1 MAEKEEKKPVES
13 PETKGWLYK
22 WTNYIKGYQKRWFVL
37 QNGLLSYY
45 RNQAEMAHTCRG
57 TISLHGAI
65 IHTENYSCNFV
76 VSNGGGTQTFHLRAS
91 SEVER
96 QKWVTAL
103 ELAKAKAIQMME
115 SDEED
120 EGDAEFAVEIS
131 KQELVNAIRGM
142 AAKLENLQTC
152 NDLIVKHGHALQ
164 RSVSELEAVTG
175 ATTTGAGEKKHGS
188 NSDIS
193 LNLRMKNMNE
203 RATLFKITSNAM
215 INACT
220 EFMELTQT
228 QGRKWQRLLSHERE
242 QRLRLEEMV
251 EQLARQHSQL
261 EHQCKKTNTSNP
273 MHPSS
278 PLSNNRRAASGEA
291 IPLPLPPDKAEV
303 TDPLKSASSFS
314 ASDDEDDFHD
324 AVTDPEYAEF
334 SVSCPPPRHKRSGS
348 SISGSSIKSEGGASS
363 CAGGDE
369 EEFSSD
375 QEGPTLT
382 IVKKK
387 PPKKVSGDVTDAS
400 STGSTAL
407 TPVKHRTSRTG
418 CRQRRTRIPDKPD
431 ISFSLW
437 SIMKNCI
444 GKDLSKIPVPVNF
457 SEPLSFLQRLAE
469 DFAYSDILDKAAAAV
484 DDYEQM
490 AYVAAFTVSSYA
502 ATAIRAAKP
511 FNPLLGE
518 TYELDR
524 TEDLGYR
531 CFAEQVM
538 HHPPMVAQYCESDAG
553 GWRCWQEFTMTSK
566 FKGKYL
572 EVEPLGITHLQFVSS
587 GNHYTW
593 RKVKTVVHN
602 IVIGKLWV
610 DNCGD
615 MEVVNHRTNDK
626 CYMKFEPYS
635 YFGGTPKK
643 VTGTIT
649 SKEGKVEWVLTGTW
663 DSKMEGSKVIGEA
676 VVKGKSSL
684 EIGASKVLWKK
695 QANDDGAEKYY
706 NFSRFACELNE
717 PEDCTAPTDSR
728 LRPDQRLMEEG
739 SWDEANSEKVR
750 LEEKQRAARKIRE
763 QEAESASLEGREAQ
777 PYTPTWFK
785 SVVDPLNGG
794 KMIHEYQGGY
804 WDAKD
809 KQDWNMCPDIF

>member
-1 MAEKEEKKPVES
+1 MAEVTEKKTEKEA

-120 EGDAEFAVEIS
+120 DGDQEFPVEIS
-131 KQELVNAIRGM
+131 KQELMNAVRSM
-142 AAKLENLQTC
+142 SSKLEDLRTC

-164 RSVSELEAVTG
+164 RSVSDLEQASSLKESG
-175 ATTTGAGEKKHGS
+175 DKKSEVS
-188 NSDIS
+188 NIQPKVKI
-193 LNLRMKNMNE
+193 LNE

-220 EFMELTQT
+220 EYLELTQT
-228 QGRKWQRLLSHERE
+228 QGKKWQRLLSHERE

-261 EHQCKKTNTSNP
+261 EHQCKKTNFNSMERNSSTHRRTNSNVS
-273 MHPSS
+273 HASTAQETNSTATNTAKDEHKSS
-278 PLSNNRRAASGEA
+278 ESNSNSE
-291 IPLPLPPDKAEV
+291 
-303 TDPLKSASSFS
+303 
-314 ASDDEDDFHD
+314 DEDDFHD
-324 AVTDPEYAEF
+324 AVTDPEYVDF
-334 SVSCPPPRHKRSGS
+334 TVSCAPAHRRTASNVSGTS
-348 SISGSSIKSEGGASS
+348 TKSEGAISQR
-363 CAGGDE
+363 E
-369 EEFSSD
+369 EETDYSSD
-375 QEGPTLT
+375 QEDAHTLT
-382 IVKKK
+382 IVKKRE
-387 PPKKVSGDVTDAS
+387 KKNDMPDGDKSGKVA
-400 STGSTAL
+400 
-407 TPVKHRTSRTG
+407 TPVKRAPGRE
-418 CRQRRTRIPDKPD
+418 RRSRIPDKPD

-457 SEPLSFLQRLAE
+457 SEPISFLQRLCE
-469 DFAYSDILDKAAAAV
+469 DFEYSEILDRAASCT

-490 AYVAAFTVSSYA
+490 ALVAAFTVSSYSS
-502 ATAIRAAKP
+502 TAIRAGKP

-518 TYELDR
+518 TYEFDR
-524 TEDLGYR
+524 REDLGWR
-531 CFAEQVM
+531 CMAEQVM
-538 HHPPMVAQYCESDAG
+538 HHPPMVAQYCESELGG
-553 GWRCWQEFTMTSK
+553 GWTCWQEFTMRSK

-572 EVEPLGITHLQFVSS
+572 EVEPLGITHLVFKNS

-602 IVIGKLWV
+602 IVIGKLWI
-610 DNCGD
+610 DQHGE
-615 MEVVNHRTNDK
+615 MEVVNHLKGDK

-643 VTGTIT
+643 VTGTVT
-649 SKEGKVEWVLTGTW
+649 NADGKVEWVLNGTW

-684 EIGASKVLWKK
+684 EIGTSKLLWKK
-695 QANDDGAEKYY
+695 NPIEPEADKYY
-706 NFSRFACELNE
+706 FFSKFTCELNE
-717 PEDCTAPTDSR
+717 LEEFVAPTDSR

-739 SWDEANSEKVR
+739 RWDEANTEKVR
-750 LEEKQRAARKIRE
+750 LEEKQRGVRRQRE
-763 QEAESASLEGREAQ
+763 IEAELAQQEGREYEGYKPIWYKALPDQ
-777 PYTPTWFK
+777 Y
-785 SVVDPLNGG
+785 NGG
-794 KMIHEYQGGY
+794 KLIHEYQGGY
-804 WDAKD
+804 WEAKEQ
-809 KQDWNMCPDIF
+809 QDWSKCPDIF

>member
-1 MAEKEEKKPVES
+1 
-13 PETKGWLYK
+13 
-22 WTNYIKGYQKRWFVL
+22 
-37 QNGLLSYY
+37 
-45 RNQAEMAHTCRG
+45 MAHTCRG

-120 EGDAEFAVEIS
+120 ETASDQEFPVEIN
-131 KQELVNAIRGM
+131 KAELITAIKTM
-142 AAKLENLQTC
+142 STKLEDLQTC

-164 RSVSELEAVTG
+164 RSVSDLEPEMNKEVAAKG
-175 ATTTGAGEKKHGS
+175 G
-188 NSDIS
+188 NSIQQQK
-193 LNLRMKNMNE
+193 LKILNE
-203 RATLFKITSNAM
+203 RATLLKITSNAM

-220 EFMELTQT
+220 EFMELTQM

-261 EHQCKKTNTSNP
+261 EHQCKKTNFSTMERTSATNHRRTNSNVSHASTVP
-273 MHPSS
+273 DSNSVINNTVKDDPKSS
-278 PLSNNRRAASGEA
+278 DSISNSE
-291 IPLPLPPDKAEV
+291 
-303 TDPLKSASSFS
+303 
-314 ASDDEDDFHD
+314 DEDDFHD
-324 AVTDPEYAEF
+324 AVADPEYTDF
-334 SVSCPPPRHKRSGS
+334 TVSCAPAHRRTASNVSGAS
-348 SISGSSIKSEGGASS
+348 TKSEGATSHR
-363 CAGGDE
+363 E
-369 EEFSSD
+369 EETDYSSD
-375 QEGPTLT
+375 QEDAHTLT
-382 IVKKK
+382 IVKKREK
-387 PPKKVSGDVTDAS
+387 KQDDLPDGEASTKVS
-400 STGSTAL
+400 
-407 TPVKHRTSRTG
+407 TPIKRAPGRT
-418 CRQRRTRIPDKPD
+418 RRSRIPDKPD

-457 SEPLSFLQRLAE
+457 SEPISFLQRLAE
-469 DFAYSDILDKAAAAV
+469 DFAYSDILDKASAAG

-524 TEDLGYR
+524 TDDLGFK

-538 HHPPMVAQYCESDAG
+538 HHPPMVAQYCQSEVGG

-572 EVEPLGITHLQFVSS
+572 EVEPLGITHLQFLSS

-610 DNCGD
+610 DNCGE
-615 MEVVNHRTNDK
+615 MEVVNHRTMDK

-649 SKEGKVEWVLTGTW
+649 SQEGKVEWVLTGTW
-663 DSKMEGSKVIGEA
+663 DSKMEG
-676 VVKGKSSL
+676 
-684 EIGASKVLWKK
+684 
-695 QANDDGAEKYY
+695 
-706 NFSRFACELNE
+706 R
-717 PEDCTAPTDSR
+717 
-728 LRPDQRLMEEG
+728 
-739 SWDEANSEKVR
+739 
-750 LEEKQRAARKIRE
+750 
-763 QEAESASLEGREAQ
+763 
-777 PYTPTWFK
+777 
-785 SVVDPLNGG
+785 
-794 KMIHEYQGGY
+794 
-804 WDAKD
+804 
-809 KQDWNMCPDIF
+809 

>member
-1 MAEKEEKKPVES
+1 MGTTIAGGDTSPAAVDTDLGVCYRDRGRSTVLHTSSLLMEKEKEEKKEKES

-164 RSVSELEAVTG
+164 RSVSELESASGHTDN
-175 ATTTGAGEKKHGS
+175 KKASPGIDAS
-188 NSDIS
+188 INSK
-193 LNLRMKNMNE
+193 MKNLNE

-261 EHQCKKTNTSNP
+261 EHQCKKTTTSNP
-273 MHPSS
+273 MYPAKQPTLQRPQSGES
-278 PLSNNRRAASGEA
+278 IPLS
-291 IPLPLPPDKAEV
+291 IPPDKPVLE
-303 TDPLKSASSFS
+303 DKSMSVSSIS

-334 SVSCPPPRHKRSGS
+334 SVSCQPKSHRRSGS
-348 SISGSSIKSEGGASS
+348 NISGCSTKSEGAASS
-363 CAGGDE
+363 LGCDE
-369 EEFSSD
+369 EDFSSD
-375 QEGPTLT
+375 QEGPRLN

-387 PPKKVSGDVTDAS
+387 PKKVGAEDITDGS
-400 STGSTAL
+400 STGSSSL
-407 TPVKHRTSRTG
+407 TPVKQRSRLG
-418 CRQRRTRIPDKPD
+418 GRQRRTRIPDKPD

-457 SEPLSFLQRLAE
+457 SEPTSMLQRLVE
-469 DFAYSDILDKAAAAV
+469 DFEYSEILDKAANCKENC
-484 DDYEQM
+484 EQL
-490 AYVAAFTVSSYA
+490 AYVAAFTVSAYS
-502 ATAIRAAKP
+502 TTSIRTGKP

-518 TYELDR
+518 TYECDR
-524 TEDLGYR
+524 TDDKHFR
-531 CFAEQVM
+531 CFSEQVT
-538 HHPPMVAQYCESDAG
+538 HHPPMVAQYCESSRSDTKPG
-553 GWRCWQEFTMTSK
+553 EDWKCWQEFTMRSR
-566 FKGKYL
+566 FRGKYL
-572 EVEPLGITHLQFVSS
+572 EVEPLGIAHLVFPKS
-587 GNHYTW
+587 GNHY
-593 RKVKTVVHN
+593 
-602 IVIGKLWV
+602 
-610 DNCGD
+610 
-615 MEVVNHRTNDK
+615 
-626 CYMKFEPYS
+626 
-635 YFGGTPKK
+635 
-643 VTGTIT
+643 
-649 SKEGKVEWVLTGTW
+649 
-663 DSKMEGSKVIGEA
+663 
-676 VVKGKSSL
+676 
-684 EIGASKVLWKK
+684 
-695 QANDDGAEKYY
+695 
-706 NFSRFACELNE
+706 
-717 PEDCTAPTDSR
+717 
-728 LRPDQRLMEEG
+728 
-739 SWDEANSEKVR
+739 
-750 LEEKQRAARKIRE
+750 
-763 QEAESASLEGREAQ
+763 
-777 PYTPTWFK
+777 
-785 SVVDPLNGG
+785 
-794 KMIHEYQGGY
+794 
-804 WDAKD
+804 
-809 KQDWNMCPDIF
+809 

>member
-1 MAEKEEKKPVES
+1 MAEPVKEEKKPTET

-164 RSVSELEAVTG
+164 RSVSELEA
-175 ATTTGAGEKKHGS
+175 ATGEKKGGGDVS
-188 NSDIS
+188 GVSPK
-193 LNLRMKNMNE
+193 MKNLNE

-228 QGRKWQRLLSHERE
+228 QGRKWQRLLAHERE

-261 EHQCKKTNTSNP
+261 EHQCKKTTNANP
-273 MHPSS
+273 MHPEATPPVPPTRRSAGAHSTS
-278 PLSNNRRAASGEA
+278 PLAAASQ
-291 IPLPLPPDKAEV
+291 DKTLTES
-303 TDPLKSASSFS
+303 DPKSASSMLS
-314 ASDDEDDFHD
+314 SDDEDDFHD
-324 AVTDPEYAEF
+324 AVMDPDYAQF
-334 SVSCPPPRHKRSGS
+334 SVSCPPPKHKRSGS
-348 SISGSSIKSEGGASS
+348 SVSGCSTRSDGVASS

-369 EEFSSD
+369 DDFSSD
-375 QEGPTLT
+375 GEQGPTLN
-382 IVKKK
+382 IVKKREK
-387 PPKKVSGDVTDAS
+387 QNAS
-400 STGSTAL
+400 DQVDGSPTGSSNL
-407 TPVKHRTSRTG
+407 TPVKQRSRTG
-418 CRQRRTRIPDKPD
+418 GRQRRSRVPDKPD

-437 SIMKNCI
+437 SIMKNSI
-444 GKDLSKIPVPVNF
+444 GKDLSKIPIPVNF

-469 DFAYSDILDKAAAAV
+469 DFAYSEVLDKAAACT

-490 AYVAAFTVSSYA
+490 AYVAAFTVSSYCC
-502 ATAIRAAKP
+502 TAVRAGKP

-524 TEDLGYR
+524 REDMGFR
-531 CFAEQVM
+531 CFAEQVL

-553 GWRCWQEFTMTSK
+553 WRCWQEFTCQSK

-572 EVEPLGITHLQFVSS
+572 EVEPLGITHLEFPSS

-593 RKVKTVVHN
+593 RKVKTIVHN
-602 IVIGKLWV
+602 IVIGKLWI
-610 DNCGD
+610 DNCGE
-615 MEVVNHRTNDK
+615 MEVINHRTNDK

-649 SKEGKVEWVLTGTW
+649 SAEGKVEWVLNGTW
-663 DSKMEGSKVIGEA
+663 DNKIEGSKVIGEA
-676 VVKGKSSL
+676 TVKGKSSL
-684 EIGASKVLWKK
+684 EIGASKLLWKM
-695 QANDDGAEKYY
+695 QRNDEGAEKYY
-706 NFSRFACELNE
+706 NFSRFTCELNE
-717 PEDCTAPTDSR
+717 IEEDIAPTDSR

-739 SWDEANSEKVR
+739 RWDEANKEKVR
-750 LEEKQRAARKIRE
+750 LEEKQRAVRRMRE
-763 QEAESASLEGREAQ
+763 QEAELATQEGRTIDPIE
-777 PYTPTWFK
+777 PHWFK
-785 SVVDPLNGG
+785 LVPDPYNGG
-794 KMIHEYQGGY
+794 KMIHEYRGGY
-804 WDAKD
+804 WEAKE
-809 KQDWNMCPDIF
+809 KQDWEACADIF

>member
-1 MAEKEEKKPVES
+1 MAEVTEKKTEKEA

-120 EGDAEFAVEIS
+120 DGDQEFPVEIS
-131 KQELVNAIRGM
+131 KQELMNAVRSM
-142 AAKLENLQTC
+142 SSKLEDLRTC

-164 RSVSELEAVTG
+164 RSVSDLEQASSLKE
-175 ATTTGAGEKKHGS
+175 AGDKKSEVS
-188 NSDIS
+188 NLQPKVKI
-193 LNLRMKNMNE
+193 LNE

-220 EFMELTQT
+220 EYLELTQT
-228 QGRKWQRLLSHERE
+228 QGKKWQRLLSHERE

-261 EHQCKKTNTSNP
+261 EHQCKKTNFSSMERNSSTHRRTNSNVS
-273 MHPSS
+273 HASTAQETNS
-278 PLSNNRRAASGEA
+278 AATNTAKDE
-291 IPLPLPPDKAEV
+291 
-303 TDPLKSASSFS
+303 LKSSESNS
-314 ASDDEDDFHD
+314 NSEDEDDFHD
-324 AVTDPEYAEF
+324 AVTDPEYVDF
-334 SVSCPPPRHKRSGS
+334 TVSCAPAHRRTASNVSGTS
-348 SISGSSIKSEGGASS
+348 TKSEGAISQR
-363 CAGGDE
+363 E
-369 EEFSSD
+369 EETDYSSD
-375 QEGPTLT
+375 QEDAHTLT
-382 IVKKK
+382 IVKKRE
-387 PPKKVSGDVTDAS
+387 KKNDMPDGDKSGKVA
-400 STGSTAL
+400 
-407 TPVKHRTSRTG
+407 TPVKRAPGRE
-418 CRQRRTRIPDKPD
+418 RRSRIPDKPD

-457 SEPLSFLQRLAE
+457 SEPISFLQRLCE
-469 DFAYSDILDKAAAAV
+469 DFEYSEILDRAASCT

-490 AYVAAFTVSSYA
+490 ALVAAFTVSSYSS
-502 ATAIRAAKP
+502 TAIRAGKP

-518 TYELDR
+518 TYEFDR
-524 TEDLGYR
+524 REDLGWR
-531 CFAEQVM
+531 CMAEQVM
-538 HHPPMVAQYCESDAG
+538 HHPPMVAQFCESELGG
-553 GWRCWQEFTMTSK
+553 GWTCWQEFTMRSK

-572 EVEPLGITHLQFVSS
+572 EVEPLGITHLVFKNS

-602 IVIGKLWV
+602 IVIGKLWI
-610 DNCGD
+610 DQHGE
-615 MEVVNHRTNDK
+615 MEVVNHLKGDK

-643 VTGTIT
+643 VTGTVT
-649 SKEGKVEWVLTGTW
+649 NADGKVEWVLNGTW

-684 EIGASKVLWKK
+684 EIGTSKLLWKK
-695 QANDDGAEKYY
+695 NPIEPEADKYY
-706 NFSRFACELNE
+706 FFSKFTCELNE
-717 PEDCTAPTDSR
+717 LEEFVAPTDSR

-739 SWDEANSEKVR
+739 RWDEANTEKVR
-750 LEEKQRAARKIRE
+750 LEEKQRGVRRQRE
-763 QEAESASLEGREAQ
+763 IEAELAQQEGREYEGYKPIWYKAMPDQ
-777 PYTPTWFK
+777 Y
-785 SVVDPLNGG
+785 NGG
-794 KMIHEYQGGY
+794 KLIHEYQGGY
-804 WDAKD
+804 WEAKEQ
-809 KQDWNMCPDIF
+809 QDWSKCPDIF

>member
-1 MAEKEEKKPVES
+1 MAEVTEKKTEKEA

-120 EGDAEFAVEIS
+120 DGDQEFPVEIS
-131 KQELVNAIRGM
+131 KQELMNAVRSM
-142 AAKLENLQTC
+142 SSKLEDLRTC

-164 RSVSELEAVTG
+164 RSVSDLEQASSLKESG
-175 ATTTGAGEKKHGS
+175 DKKSEVS
-188 NSDIS
+188 NIQPKVKI
-193 LNLRMKNMNE
+193 LNE

-220 EFMELTQT
+220 EYLELTQT
-228 QGRKWQRLLSHERE
+228 QGKKWQRLLSHERE

-261 EHQCKKTNTSNP
+261 EHQCKKTNFNSMERNSSTHRRTNSNVS
-273 MHPSS
+273 HASTAQETNSAATNTAKDEHKSS
-278 PLSNNRRAASGEA
+278 ESNSNSE
-291 IPLPLPPDKAEV
+291 
-303 TDPLKSASSFS
+303 
-314 ASDDEDDFHD
+314 DEDDFHD
-324 AVTDPEYAEF
+324 AVTDPEYVDF
-334 SVSCPPPRHKRSGS
+334 TVSCAPAHRRTASNVSGTS
-348 SISGSSIKSEGGASS
+348 TKSEGAISQR
-363 CAGGDE
+363 E
-369 EEFSSD
+369 EETDYSSD
-375 QEGPTLT
+375 QEDAHTLT
-382 IVKKK
+382 IVKKRE
-387 PPKKVSGDVTDAS
+387 KKNDMPDGDKSGKVA
-400 STGSTAL
+400 
-407 TPVKHRTSRTG
+407 TPVKRAPGRE
-418 CRQRRTRIPDKPD
+418 RRSRIPDKPD

-457 SEPLSFLQRLAE
+457 SEPISFLQRLCE
-469 DFAYSDILDKAAAAV
+469 DFEYSEILDRAASCT

-490 AYVAAFTVSSYA
+490 ALVAAFTVSSYSS
-502 ATAIRAAKP
+502 TAIRAGKP

-518 TYELDR
+518 TYEFDR
-524 TEDLGYR
+524 REDLGWR
-531 CFAEQVM
+531 CMAEQVM
-538 HHPPMVAQYCESDAG
+538 HHPPMVAQYCESELGG
-553 GWRCWQEFTMTSK
+553 GWTCWQEFTMRSK

-572 EVEPLGITHLQFVSS
+572 EVEPLGITHLVFKNS

-602 IVIGKLWV
+602 IVIGKLWI
-610 DNCGD
+610 DQHGE
-615 MEVVNHRTNDK
+615 MEVVNHLKGDK

-643 VTGTIT
+643 VTGTVT
-649 SKEGKVEWVLTGTW
+649 NADGKVEWVLNGTW

-684 EIGASKVLWKK
+684 EIGTSKLLWKK
-695 QANDDGAEKYY
+695 NPIEPEADKYY
-706 NFSRFACELNE
+706 FFSKFTCELNE
-717 PEDCTAPTDSR
+717 LEEFVAPTDSR

-739 SWDEANSEKVR
+739 RWDEANTEKVR
-750 LEEKQRAARKIRE
+750 LEEKQRGVRRQRE
-763 QEAESASLEGREAQ
+763 IEAELAQQEGREYEGYKPIWYKALPDQ
-777 PYTPTWFK
+777 Y
-785 SVVDPLNGG
+785 NGG
-794 KMIHEYQGGY
+794 KLIHEYQGGY
-804 WDAKD
+804 WEAKEQ
-809 KQDWNMCPDIF
+809 QDWSKCPDIF